1 MLSFLYRQSATLKGF
16 FIKNEKKSGVLP
28 NLALRK
34 DMLIQSQA
42 DLEAHVKKFKDAEFL
57 TVDTEFLREKTYYPK
72 LCLIQIGDP
81 DKNAI
86 AIDPLNTDINL
97 RPVFELL
104 FNPDILKIFHAG
116 RQDMQIFFEL
126 TGKIVTPIFDTQIAA
141 MVCGYGDQVGY
152 ESLVRNISDIQ
163 IDKSAQFTDW
173 SHRPLSDRQI
183 EYALGDVTHLVDVY
197 KSLRAELDKSGRTN
211 WVFEEEE
218 ILNDPK
224 TYQVDPYECWQR
236 IKIKTPKPKTLAI
249 LRELAAWREKEA
261 QRLDKPK
268 NWVLRDDTLA
278 DMAALA
284 PRDVNKLKRVRNFSD
299 DMARG
304 KVGRELLHIIKKAET
319 SPKDTW
325 PKVIR
330 KKPIEPSVQSVAE
343 ALRMLLKIISH
354 DSNVAPKLI
363 ADRDDIDTLAKDDE
377 ADIPALRGW
386 RLELFGK
393 HALAM
398 KRGELAIGLK
408 DSKIVIYRI
417 DDQSQVF

>member
-1 MLSFLYRQSATLKGF
+1 
-16 FIKNEKKSGVLP
+16 
-28 NLALRK
+28 
-34 DMLIQSQA
+34 MLIHSQ
-42 DLEAHVKKFKDAEFL
+42 DELEAHIKTFKNAEFL
-57 TVDTEFLREKTYYPK
+57 TIDTEFLREKTYYPK

-81 DKNAI
+81 EKNAI
-86 AIDPLNTDINL
+86 AIDPLNQNINL
-97 RPVFELL
+97 RPVLDLL

-126 TGKIVTPIFDTQIAA
+126 TGKIVNPIFDTQIAA

-152 ESLVRNISDIQ
+152 ENLVRNISDIQ

-173 SHRPLSDRQI
+173 SNRPLSNRQI

-197 KSLRAELDKSGRTN
+197 KALRGELDKSGRTK

-236 IKIKTPKPKTLAI
+236 IKIKTPRPKTLAI

-261 QRLDKPK
+261 QRLNKPK
-268 NWVLRDDTLA
+268 NWILRDDTLA

-284 PRDVNKLKRVRNFSD
+284 PRDENKLKRVRNFSD
-299 DMARG
+299 DLAKG
-304 KVGRELLHIIKKAET
+304 KVGRELLNIIKKAET

-325 PKVIR
+325 PQVIR
-330 KKPIEPSVQSVAE
+330 KKPVEPSVQSIAE

-354 DSNVAPKLI
+354 NSNVAPKLI
-363 ADRDDIDTLAKDDE
+363 ADRDDIDAIAKNND
-377 ADIPALRGW
+377 ADVPALRGW
-386 RLELFGK
+386 RYDLFGK

-398 KRGELAIGLK
+398 KNGELAIGLK

-417 DDQSQVF
+417 DDSSQTF